1 VAYFFYY
8 LESNQENFL
17 KKVRNKTPMGRRSLN
32 SFFVLSLVSLS
43 TTAALWQESRNCLTY
58 CADHINCC
66 QDKTLPQSNTPDEHN
81 PPIIY
86 ASEGRYG
93 KRSAED
99 KATQNPIFDPK
110 KPILDPKNP
119 IFDPQ
124 EPHQNEDA
132 SVLDNNEVKQSTRT
146 KRSVDNVEPGK
157 EDEQFYRYYNVGK
170 RSSPHVSGFDRS
182 KDADM
187 MMRLGKRSVDN
198 FNHMSDFHKR
208 QTASMMRMGKRS
220 VPDTDN
226 QESAD
231 RIYRLLMNKR
241 QTSSMMRMGKRSA
254 FNGDMMRMGKRE
266 SAFYDDARFGKR
278 TPGDM
283 MRMGKRESAFY
294 DDERFGKRGRYLSK
308 FSARFGKRESFN
320 GDMMRMGKRYLD
332 DDVRFGKREAF
343 NGDMMRMGK
352 RESAFYDDARFG
364 KRVPGDMMRMG
375 KRYLNDDT
383 RFGKRVPGDMMRMG
397 KRDFSDDMRF
407 GKRDSFNGDMMRMG
421 KRSAF
426 NDDMRFGK
434 RDYPEITEDILRNSR
449 DPWLIMD
456 DEGLNTINKRSNS
469 IWKKNQDADLM
480 RMGKRSAFNDDM
492 MRMGKRQNLMDDYMR
507 FGK

>member
-17 KKVRNKTPMGRRSLN
+17 KKIVRSKTPMGRRSLN

-66 QDKTLPQSNTPDEHN
+66 EDKTLPQSNTPDEHN

-93 KRSAED
+93 KRSAEHT
-99 KATQNPIFDPK
+99 ATQNPV
-110 KPILDPKNP
+110 LDPKNLV
-119 IFDPQ
+119 FDPQ

-132 SVLDNNEVKQSTRT
+132 SALDDKKVKQSIRT
-146 KRSVDNVEPGK
+146 KRSVDNVDPGK

-170 RSSPHVSGFDRS
+170 RSSPYVSGFDRS

-278 TPGDM
+278 VP
-283 MRMGKRESAFY
+283 
-294 DDERFGKRGRYLSK
+294 
-308 FSARFGKRESFN
+308 
-320 GDMMRMGKRYLD
+320 
-332 DDVRFGKREAF
+332 
-343 NGDMMRMGK
+343 GDMMRMGK

-375 KRYLNDDT
+375 KR
-383 RFGKRVPGDMMRMG
+383 
-397 KRDFSDDMRF
+397 DFSDDMRF
-407 GKRDSFNGDMMRMG
+407 GKRDFSSFNGDMMRMG

-434 RDYPEITEDILRNSR
+434 RGYFITEDVLN

-456 DEGLNTINKRSNS
+456 DKGLNTINKRSSS

-492 MRMGKRQNLMDDYMR
+492 MRMGKRQNLLDSYMR
-507 FGK
+507 LSFPSNN